1 MSAQSIT
8 GASGTMGGGRNKTG
22 QQAGVVNLHCPVAES
37 AIIPSARTAID
48 RSYQP
53 NSAPGHENIGVQP
66 MNVTTITAIIYTIA
80 SAVVV
85 LFQIALALGA
95 PWGAYAMGGA
105 FPGRFPPRLRV
116 AAVVQAILLVVF
128 AAVVL
133 SFAGLALPGWTQT
146 ASWLIW
152 LVIAFNAI
160 AAVLN
165 TITRSVVERRLWA
178 PVTYVMLACSVLVA
192 LTAR

>member
-1 MSAQSIT
+1 
-8 GASGTMGGGRNKTG
+8 
-22 QQAGVVNLHCPVAES
+22 
-37 AIIPSARTAID
+37 
-48 RSYQP
+48 
-53 NSAPGHENIGVQP
+53 